1 MFRGGVNTDM
11 IETSIYHDDVTM
23 KLNDIIATL
32 RKVYDKY
39 DNIKLGIAGS
49 YANGTQHNG
58 SDIDIVI
65 DGDSTRVDIMDYIKD
80 LFSIPVD
87 VLWVDLMKQEDEE
100 LDKFAIQNGFSTN
113 PYSVY
118 KTVMKEVK
126 WICVS

>member
-1 MFRGGVNTDM
+1 
-11 IETSIYHDDVTM
+11 M
-23 KLNDIIATL
+23 KLDDIIETL

-65 DGDSTRVDIMDYIKD
+65 DGDSTRVDIMDYIKG

-126 WICVS
+126 WICVSY